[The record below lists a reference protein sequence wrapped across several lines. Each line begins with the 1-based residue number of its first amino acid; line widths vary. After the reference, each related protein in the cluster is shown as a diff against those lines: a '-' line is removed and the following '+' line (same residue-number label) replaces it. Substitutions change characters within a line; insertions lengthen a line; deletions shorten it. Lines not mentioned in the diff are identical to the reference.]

1 MGVITIEKKKKPDW
15 NRIKSE
21 YIAGSD
27 SLRDMSE
34 KYKVPWSTLRQRAF
48 REKWGAMRK
57 AVQTKVERNVIKE
70 TQKKTVSNATLAS
83 DIKRKG
89 LIILDAL
96 FDDFAQVRATE
107 HRESRR
113 GITDIKRLRDLTQ
126 AYRDLTDDM
135 QTGENASN
143 ELLESLIRL
152 EKGVKHD

>member
-1 MGVITIEKKKKPDW
+1 MIPIGKKKPDW
-15 NRIKSE
+15 NRIKAE
-21 YIAGSD
+21 YISGTD

-34 KYKVPWSTLRQRAF
+34 KHKVPWSTLRQRAF

-70 TQKKTVSNATLAS
+70 TEKKTIDNATLAS

-96 FDDFAQVRATE
+96 LDDFAQVRATE

-135 QTGENASN
+135 QSGENVNN

-152 EKGVKHD
+152 EKGANHD

>member
-1 MGVITIEKKKKPDW
+1 MITIEKKKKPDW
-15 NRIKSE
+15 NRIKAE
-21 YIAGSD
+21 YVSGTD

-34 KYKVPWSTLRQRAF
+34 KHNVPWSTLRQRAF

-70 TQKKTVSNATLAS
+70 TEKKTIDNATLAS

-135 QTGENASN
+135 QSGENVNN

-152 EKGVKHD
+152 EKGANHD